1 MEGHA
6 SELPIQLRNDLVHIL
21 GSTSGSRDD
30 VLGSPSAIM
39 PQLARGPIHGLL
51 GGNDGMDC
59 GHESLHDAKVVMND
73 LGQGGQAV
81 DGAGGI
87 ADNLHGVVI
96 LVMVHTHHKHGAST
110 EGAEMMNLLAP
121 PFK

>member
-1 MEGHA
+1 
-6 SELPIQLRNDLVHIL
+6 
-21 GSTSGSRDD
+21 
-30 VLGSPSAIM
+30 M
-39 PQLARGPIHGLL
+39 PQLAKGAVQGLL
-51 GGNDGMDC
+51 GVSDGIDYD
-59 GHESLHDAKVVMND
+59 HEPLHDAKVVMDD

-81 DGAGGI
+81 GGAGGI